1 MGEKIPLG
9 KSYAAAIGM
18 SVARGK
24 LSDEERLSVLEQQVV
39 YMTTIITALRIRLKK
54 GSPRVKVPAEAKEEF
69 VAPFGK
75 NKDGLPIGL
84 VCIGETEKNTF
95 PLCMTVA
102 EDGYA
107 LGMKT
112 YPSVSAAAEAVSFVR
127 RSGWTFWKVPDGRTL
142 KEVFKKE

>member
-1 MGEKIPLG
+1 MGEKVPLG

-24 LSDEERLSVLEQQVV
+24 LSDEERLSVLEQQVA
-39 YMTTIITALRIRLKK
+39 YMTTIITALRVRLKK
-54 GSPRVKVPAEAKEEF
+54 GSPRVKVPKAEEEIP
-69 VAPFGK
+69 APFGK

-102 EDGYA
+102 EDGYV

-127 RSGWTFWKVPDGRTL
+127 RSGWAFWKIPDGRTL

>member
-24 LSDEERLSVLEQQVV
+24 LSDEERLSVLEQQVA
-39 YMTTIITALRIRLKK
+39 YMTTIITALRVRLKK
-54 GSPRVKVPAEAKEEF
+54 GSPRVKVPKQPEEDF
-69 VAPFGK
+69 PAPFGK

-95 PLCMTVA
+95 PLCMTVSA
-102 EDGYA
+102 EGYV

-127 RSGWTFWKVPDGRTL
+127 RSGWAFWKVPDGRTL